1 MTTKNVT
8 FQNIKPN
15 QTIWAVNPHCHG
27 RIEKLKVLTSPY
39 TEGKYGFYGF
49 EIERYELKTKARAY
63 LNPLSFN
70 SFFYNEN
77 EAKKFLSDIMN
88 DQSFLKYE
96 KKRFQNI
103 EKQNTHCEIELSLKK
118 IVLKNYNL
126 QNYNLPNSI
135 KTLIKL

>member
-1 MTTKNVT
+1 MKNVT
-8 FQNIKPN
+8 FQSIKPN

-27 RIEKLKVLTSPY
+27 RIEKLKVLSSPY
-39 TEGKYGFYGF
+39 TKGEYGFYGF
-49 EIERYELKTKARAY
+49 EVETCDTKKEVRAY

-77 EAKKFLSDIMN
+77 EAKKFLSEIMN
-88 DQSFLKYE
+88 DESFLKYE
-96 KKRFQNI
+96 EIRIQNHIKKI
-103 EKQNTHCEIELSLKK
+103 PHCEIEANLKK
-118 IVLKNYNL
+118 MVLKNHNL